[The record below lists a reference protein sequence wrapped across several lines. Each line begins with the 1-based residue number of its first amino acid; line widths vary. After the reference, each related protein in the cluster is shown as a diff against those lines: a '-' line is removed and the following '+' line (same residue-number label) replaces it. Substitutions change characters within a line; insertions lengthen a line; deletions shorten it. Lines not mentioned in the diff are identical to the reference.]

1 MLAVDAKSTALRD
14 HDWIKVVLWV
24 QTDSKYFIIDVPAC
38 GHLLAFLGQT
48 YLAMSLDLNYWV
60 AM

>member
-1 MLAVDAKSTALRD
+1 MKQTNMLAVDAKSTALRD

-38 GHLLAFLGQT
+38 GHLLAFLG
-48 YLAMSLDLNYWV
+48 
-60 AM
+60 